1 MVTQI
6 ATFIPR
12 RSCVAVS
19 TGADG
24 ELMDSK
30 SAPAPEPTLLQQ
42 TVGLTQLL
50 AAVNAQLDKSNYEQR
65 AEAGIAPTEP
75 DTAGAFPR
83 ICTLLSGAGPHSDED
98 TDTIAS
104 SDLRQRSHSPSSVT
118 LASPTFTAI
127 CSNSQPI
134 AVTGS
139 RSAPTLACS
148 ASSRADAS
156 SGKALLQALS
166 SSIAQLQ
173 HLRLAASTASGDS
186 QQAGPISDSEAATGD
201 VFQDPATAS
210 PHLDSSTI
218 QQPLQ
223 ESSPLCNQPAPSE
236 TQSQVDSFGQAGVV
250 TASEQSEHSSAP
262 SSHSS
267 SPVCNVSAEM
277 RPNHRQSDAPSAD
290 ALLQPA
296 AAASFPSPVQTAAG
310 KEQAHLA
317 HQQQQQ
323 QQQLGSE
330 LQLHSPQQDVEGVPE
345 QLPEAEGSSGRLQ
358 LQAGALISFPVSLLA
373 AAANPLSCL
382 HGFIK

>member
-12 RSCVAVS
+12 RSCVAVA

-50 AAVNAQLDKSNYEQR
+50 AAVNAQLDKSDSEQR
-65 AEAGIAPTEP
+65 AEAGIALTEP

-83 ICTLLSGAGPHSDED
+83 ICILLSGAGPHSDED

-127 CSNSQPI
+127 CSNSQPN
-134 AVTGS
+134 AVTDS

-148 ASSRADAS
+148 ASSCADAS

-262 SSHSS
+262 SYSS

-277 RPNHRQSDAPSAD
+277 QPIHRQSDAPSAD

-330 LQLHSPQQDVEGVPE
+330 LQLHSPQQDAEGVPE
-345 QLPEAEGSSGRLQ
+345 QLPEAEGSSGWLQ

-382 HGFIK
+382 HGFIE